1 MIRIICFIPRELS
14 KSKPLLPEDVD
25 DKQLQFL
32 KHNKHLTGL
41 KSLIELCSTGC
52 ALVLS
57 PRIKELEE
65 NSKKAT
71 QQYLERKRKEE
82 VRRRENESETKK
94 QKNNIF
100 YQIVISIIVLIFEGF
115 KLPDK
120 YF

>member
-1 MIRIICFIPRELS
+1 MVRIICPTPRVLS
-14 KSKPLLPEDVD
+14 KANPLLPEEVD
-25 DKQLQFL
+25 EEQLQLL

-65 NSKKAT
+65 NSKQAT

-94 QKNNIF
+94 QKT
-100 YQIVISIIVLIFEGF
+100 ISFT
-115 KLPDK
+115 KL
-120 YF
+120 